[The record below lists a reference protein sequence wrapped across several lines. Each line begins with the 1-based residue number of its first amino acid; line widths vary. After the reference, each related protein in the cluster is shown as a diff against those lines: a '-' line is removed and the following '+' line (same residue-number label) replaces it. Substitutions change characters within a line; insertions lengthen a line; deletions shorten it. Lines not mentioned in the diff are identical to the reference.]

1 MLIKVDVRE
10 AELIKIFEN
19 LIVTI
24 PIFKELKMQT
34 ESLPLGD
41 IIIYDDEKNT
51 DLLII
56 ERKSI
61 SDLLSSIK
69 DGRYEEQSYRL
80 GGSSHPNHNIMY
92 IIEGDVN
99 SQHNFKGNY
108 FKNKFNNN
116 NTNTSTSSS
125 NALEKLTAYSAMFSL
140 NYYKGFSDFRT
151 FNMSETATYICNT
164 ANKIRKSLLENK
176 TPYYSVSKV
185 NLKSDE
191 NDIDNKSSDDK
202 SSENEDSCKDY
213 VGVIKKIKKDNI
225 TPENIGEIMLCQIPG
240 ISSLTALAIMKKAN
254 TISNLIQMI
263 QTDETCLKD
272 VATINSKGQS
282 RKISK
287 TCVANIIK
295 FLK

>member
-10 AELIKIFEN
+10 AELIKIFET

-24 PIFKELKMQT
+24 PIFKDLKIQL

-41 IIIYDDEKNT
+41 IIIFDEERNV
-51 DLLII
+51 DLLIL

-61 SDLLSSIK
+61 SDLLASIK

-80 GGSSHPNHNIMY
+80 NGLNQPNHNIMY

-99 SQHNFKGNY
+99 SQHQFKGNY
-108 FKNKFNNN
+108 FKNKFSGS
-116 NTNTSTSSS
+116 TNSSTTNS
-125 NALEKLTAYSAMFSL
+125 LEKLTAYSAMFSL
-140 NYYKGFSDFRT
+140 NYYKGFSVFRT
-151 FNMSETATYICNT
+151 FSMSETATFICNT
-164 ANKIRKSLLENK
+164 ANKIKKGLLENK
-176 TPYYSVSKV
+176 TPYYSETIIKKTNS
-185 NLKSDE
+185 E
-191 NDIDNKSSDDK
+191 NDLEKTEEST
-202 SSENEDSCKDY
+202 EESCKDY

-225 TPENIGEIMLCQIPG
+225 TEDNIGEIMLCQIPG
-240 ISSLTALAIMKKAN
+240 ISSVTALAVMKKVG
-254 TISNLIQMI
+254 TISNLIKMI
-263 QTDETCLKD
+263 QSDENCLKD
-272 VATINSKGQS
+272 ISTINPNGQQ

>member
-19 LIVTI
+19 LIATI
-24 PIFKELKMQT
+24 PIFKDLKIQL

-41 IIIYDDEKNT
+41 IIIYDDEKNA
-51 DLLII
+51 DLLIL

-61 SDLLSSIK
+61 RDLLASIK

-99 SQHNFKGNY
+99 SQHQFKGNY
-108 FKNKFNNN
+108 FKNKFSG
-116 NTNTSTSSS
+116 NTNSSTSNS
-125 NALEKLTAYSAMFSL
+125 LEKLTANSAMFSL
-140 NYYKGFSDFRT
+140 NYYKGFSVFRT
-151 FNMSETATYICNT
+151 FGMSETATFICNT
-164 ANKIRKSLLENK
+164 ANKIKKGLLENK
-176 TPYYSVSKV
+176 TPYYSEIVIK
-185 NLKSDE
+185 KSITE
-191 NDIDNKSSDDK
+191 NDSETNDK
-202 SSENEDSCKDY
+202 KEEIKEESCKDY

-225 TPENIGEIMLCQIPG
+225 TEENIGEIMLCQIPG
-240 ISSLTALAIMKKAN
+240 ISSVTALAVMKKVG
-254 TISNLIQMI
+254 TISNLVKMI
-263 QTDETCLKD
+263 QSDENCLKD
-272 VATINSKGQS
+272 ISTVNPNGQQ

>member
-10 AELIKIFEN
+10 AELIKIFES
-19 LIVTI
+19 LIATI
-24 PIFKELKMQT
+24 PIFKDLKIQL

-41 IIIYDDEKNT
+41 IIIYDDEKNA
-51 DLLII
+51 DLLIL

-61 SDLLSSIK
+61 SDLLASIK

-99 SQHNFKGNY
+99 SQHQFKGNY
-108 FKNKFNNN
+108 FKNKFSG
-116 NTNTSTSSS
+116 NTNSSTSNS
-125 NALEKLTAYSAMFSL
+125 LEKLTAYSAMFSL
-140 NYYKGFSDFRT
+140 NYYKGFSVFRT
-151 FNMSETATYICNT
+151 FSMSETATFICNT
-164 ANKIRKSLLENK
+164 ANKIKKGCLENK
-176 TPYYSVSKV
+176 TPYYSEIVIK
-185 NLKSDE
+185 KSITE
-191 NDIDNKSSDDK
+191 NASDTIDKK
-202 SSENEDSCKDY
+202 EEINEESCKDY

-225 TPENIGEIMLCQIPG
+225 TEENIGEIMLCQIPG
-240 ISSLTALAIMKKAN
+240 ISSVTALAVMKKVG
-254 TISNLIQMI
+254 TISNLIKMI
-263 QTDETCLKD
+263 QSDENCLKD
-272 VATINSKGQS
+272 ISTVNPNGQQ

>member
-19 LIVTI
+19 LIATI
-24 PIFKELKMQT
+24 PVFKDLKLQT

-41 IIIYDDEKNT
+41 IIIYDSDKNA
-51 DLLII
+51 DILII

-61 SDLLSSIK
+61 SDLLASIK

-80 GGSSHPNHNIMY
+80 GGLNHPNHNIMY

-99 SQHNFKGNY
+99 SQNQFKGNY

-116 NTNTSTSSS
+116 NNTNGSS

-140 NYYKGFSDFRT
+140 NYYKGFSVFRT
-151 FNMSETATYICNT
+151 FNISETATYICNT
-164 ANKIRKSLLENK
+164 ANKVKRSLLENK
-176 TPYYSVSKV
+176 TPYYSASKIDA
-185 NLKSDE
+185 KQE
-191 NDIDNKSSDDK
+191 DNKCMDNKCED
-202 SSENEDSCKDY
+202 NEDTCKDY

-240 ISSLTALAIMKKAN
+240 ISSLTAIAIMKKAN

-263 QTDETCLKD
+263 QMDETCLKE
-272 VATINSKGQS
+272 VSTINSNGQQ

>member
-19 LIVTI
+19 LIATI

-41 IIIYDDEKNT
+41 IIIYDDDKNA

-116 NTNTSTSSS
+116 NNTNTSTSS

-140 NYYKGFSDFRT
+140 NYYKGFSVFRT

-176 TPYYSVSKV
+176 TPYYSVSKI
-185 NLKSDE
+185 DE
-191 NDIDNKSSDDK
+191 TDADNKSSDNK
-202 SSENEDSCKDY
+202 SSDNEDTCKDY

>member
-19 LIVTI
+19 LIATI
-24 PIFKELKMQT
+24 PIFKDLKIQL

-41 IIIYDDEKNT
+41 IIIFDDEKNT
-51 DLLII
+51 DLLIL

-61 SDLLSSIK
+61 SDLLASIK

-80 GGSSHPNHNIMY
+80 NGLNQPNHNIMY

-99 SQHNFKGNY
+99 SQHQFKGNY
-108 FKNKFNNN
+108 FKNKFSGS
-116 NTNTSTSSS
+116 TNSSTTNS
-125 NALEKLTAYSAMFSL
+125 LEKLTAYSAMFSL
-140 NYYKGFSDFRT
+140 NYYKGFSVFRT
-151 FNMSETATYICNT
+151 FSMSETATFICNT
-164 ANKIRKSLLENK
+164 ANKIKKGLLENK
-176 TPYYSVSKV
+176 TPYYSETVVK
-185 NLKSDE
+185 KSNSE
-191 NDIDNKSSDDK
+191 NDLEEST
-202 SSENEDSCKDY
+202 EESCKDY

-225 TPENIGEIMLCQIPG
+225 TEDNIGEIMLCQIPG
-240 ISSLTALAIMKKAN
+240 ISSVTAIAVMKKVG
-254 TISNLIQMI
+254 TISNLIKMI
-263 QTDETCLKD
+263 QTDENCLKD
-272 VATINSKGQS
+272 ISTINPNGQQ

>member
-19 LIVTI
+19 LIATI
-24 PIFKELKMQT
+24 PIFKDLKIQL

-41 IIIYDDEKNT
+41 IIIYDDEKNS
-51 DLLII
+51 DLLIL

-61 SDLLSSIK
+61 SDLLASIK

-80 GGSSHPNHNIMY
+80 TGLNHPNHNIMY

-99 SQHNFKGNY
+99 SQHQFKGNY
-108 FKNKFNNN
+108 FKNKFSG
-116 NTNTSTSSS
+116 NTNSSTSNS
-125 NALEKLTAYSAMFSL
+125 LEKLTAYSAMFSL
-140 NYYKGFSDFRT
+140 NYYKGFSVFRT
-151 FNMSETATYICNT
+151 FSMSETATFICNT
-164 ANKIRKSLLENK
+164 ANKIKKGLLENK
-176 TPYYSVSKV
+176 TPYYSETVIK
-185 NLKSDE
+185 KSNNESE
-191 NDIDNKSSDDK
+191 NDSETNNKK
-202 SSENEDSCKDY
+202 EETNEESCKDY

-225 TPENIGEIMLCQIPG
+225 TEDNIGEIMLCQIPG
-240 ISSLTALAIMKKAN
+240 ISSVTALAVMKKVG
-254 TISNLIQMI
+254 TISNLVKMI
-263 QTDETCLKD
+263 QADENCLKD
-272 VATINSKGQS
+272 ISTVNPNGQQ

>member
-24 PIFKELKMQT
+24 PIFKDLKIQL

-41 IIIYDDEKNT
+41 IIIYDNERNA
-51 DLLII
+51 DLLIL

-61 SDLLSSIK
+61 SDLLASIK

-80 GGSSHPNHNIMY
+80 TGLNHPNHNIMY

-99 SQHNFKGNY
+99 SQHQFKGNY
-108 FKNKFNNN
+108 FKNKFSGS
-116 NTNTSTSSS
+116 TNSSTTNS
-125 NALEKLTAYSAMFSL
+125 LEKLTAYSAMFSL
-140 NYYKGFSDFRT
+140 NYYKGFSVFRT
-151 FNMSETATYICNT
+151 FSMSETATFICNT
-164 ANKIRKSLLENK
+164 ANKIKKGLLENK
-176 TPYYSVSKV
+176 TPYYSDNIVK
-185 NLKSDE
+185 KS
-191 NDIDNKSSDDK
+191 I
-202 SSENEDSCKDY
+202 SENNLEKTEEINEESCKDY

-225 TPENIGEIMLCQIPG
+225 TEDNIGEIMLCQIPG
-240 ISSLTALAIMKKAN
+240 ISSVTALAVIKKVG
-254 TISNLIQMI
+254 TISNLIKMI
-263 QTDETCLKD
+263 QADENCLKD
-272 VATINSKGQS
+272 ISTINPNGQQ